1 MELATVGPIRLRWAS
16 VRFRVSDGKR
26 GSCRRRLSWTEPPFH
41 GSLGASSWPYD
52 LRSSALVFFRHS
64 PGWVF
69 LSSGSRLQGLRV
81 HQIMAVPGACRLMIG
96 KAYGQTVSALH
107 PSRCSYRRI
116 PSQCEWTTRV
126 PSGRIETSPQ
136 QSMSWRAFL
145 QTQPPRGTFEGDAG
159 LSAVQISFR
168 GEKSGVV
175 PRSGSS

>member
-1 MELATVGPIRLRWAS
+1 MGNGDLAVAACPGRSHLSTAVSGPH
-16 VRFRVSDGKR
+16 R
-26 GSCRRRLSWTEPPFH
+26 GHMTSEAPLW
-41 GSLGASSWPYD
+41 
-52 LRSSALVFFRHS
+52 FFLRHS

-96 KAYGQTVSALH
+96 KAYSQTVSALH

-116 PSQCEWTTRV
+116 PSQCEWTTCV